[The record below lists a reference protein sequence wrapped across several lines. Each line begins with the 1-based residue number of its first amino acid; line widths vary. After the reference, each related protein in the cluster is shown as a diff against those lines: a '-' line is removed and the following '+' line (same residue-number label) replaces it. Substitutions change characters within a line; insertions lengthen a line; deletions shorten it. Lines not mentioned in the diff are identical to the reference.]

1 MGKIFEI
8 MSQIVNDGLFP
19 CLKLYID
26 FLLGDGLLL
35 GLGIIFLPLAGRVIY
50 LFKKI
55 FNEEV
60 FLCQ

>member
-1 MGKIFEI
+1 MSKIFEI
-8 MSQIVNDGLFP
+8 MSQIVNEGLFP

-55 FNEEV
+55 FN
-60 FLCQ
+60 